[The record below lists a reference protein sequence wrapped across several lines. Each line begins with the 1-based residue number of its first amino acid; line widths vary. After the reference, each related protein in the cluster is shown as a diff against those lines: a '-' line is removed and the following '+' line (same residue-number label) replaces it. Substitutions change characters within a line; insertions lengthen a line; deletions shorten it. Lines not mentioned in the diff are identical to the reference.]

1 VSGSETPHTTLR
13 VAALR
18 VLPGG
23 TPDDPRAYYSFTVE
37 NDDERPPADAFNG
50 VLTYVSLDG
59 DTELFALGDTLTLV
73 FGPPPVP
80 VRARRERAAGD
91 DDAGDDQGRRAPA
104 RPPDRESGQPSG
116 RRGGRQEGS
125 RRGG

>member
-1 VSGSETPHTTLR
+1 MSGSETPHTTLR

-37 NDDERPPADAFNG
+37 NDDERPAADSFNG
-50 VLTYVSLDG
+50 VLTYVSLEG
-59 DTELFALGDTLTLV
+59 DTELFALGDTLTLI

-80 VRARRERAAGD
+80 VRVRRERSADDDTGD
-91 DDAGDDQGRRAPA
+91 DKGERAPP
-104 RPPDRESGQPSG
+104 RPPDRSGPA
-116 RRGGRQEGS
+116 GGRGS

>member
-1 VSGSETPHTTLR
+1 VSGTETPHTTLR

-37 NDDERPPADAFNG
+37 NDDERSPGDAFNG

-59 DTELFALGDTLTLV
+59 DTELFALGDTLTLI
-73 FGPPPVP
+73 FGPPPMP
-80 VRARRERAAGD
+80 VRARRERSADDDATRGAGD
-91 DDAGDDQGRRAPA
+91 DKGGRAPP
-104 RPPDRESGQPSG
+104 RPPDRSGPA
-116 RRGGRQEGS
+116 GGRGS